1 MVIRSRAQSAA
12 IDMRGGLH
20 CAQQRHVHCPPPC
33 ISDLAV
39 ATGRQRIGV
48 ARMNTRFFLRN
59 APASLALLA
68 VLCAWQVP
76 VRAQT
81 FVNLDFEQAQI
92 PADPD
97 LPGFLSWEQGA
108 PGWSHSAGDDTD
120 YIILGQGHLG
130 FSQMYVLM
138 NGTELFGPEGG
149 AYSMGMRSGFLRQH
163 GPHDEWVQ
171 AFLAQQ
177 GTIPVGTSELRLQA
191 TSFQFQVQIDGL
203 PITMTPIG
211 LRPELRNFPPALE
224 SYRGP
229 WSGDVSSFAGKSVEL
244 RIVDAPSQGLGMPIA
259 FDNII
264 FLPVP
269 EPATTWLL
277 IAGLLTVILRASSR
291 AVSLTR
297 R

>member
-1 MVIRSRAQSAA
+1 M
-12 IDMRGGLH
+12 DT
-20 CAQQRHVHCPPPC
+20 PC
-33 ISDLAV
+33 
-39 ATGRQRIGV
+39 
-48 ARMNTRFFLRN
+48 FLRN

-76 VRAQT
+76 ARAQA

-92 PADPD
+92 PADTEF
-97 LPGFLSWEQGA
+97 PGILSWDQGA
-108 PGWSHSAGDDTD
+108 PRWSHSAGGSTD
-120 YIILGQGHLG
+120 YILLGQGHLG

-149 AYSMGMRSGFLRQH
+149 AYSMSMRGGFLREHEPH
-163 GPHDEWVQ
+163 GEWVS

-177 GTIPVGTSELRLQA
+177 GTIPVGTSELRLLA

-211 LRPELRNFPPALE
+211 LRPELRTFPPALTN
-224 SYRGP
+224 YRGP
-229 WSGDVSSFAGKSVEL
+229 WSGDVSSFAGKLVEL
-244 RIVDAPSQGLGMPIA
+244 RIATIYAGLGVPPLA
-259 FDNII
+259 LDNII

-277 IAGLLTVILRASSR
+277 IAGLLTVILRAAGR
-291 AVSLTR
+291 AVPLTR